1 MLVVHRTSVVQL
13 SIVKFGGWRIRNLE
27 TSGFS
32 VGHVSHEALPLEHDL
47 AADVHI
53 R

>member
-13 SIVKFGGWRIRNLE
+13 SIVQLGRWRVENLE

-32 VGHVSHEALPLEHDL
+32 VGHVSHEALPLEHNL
-47 AADVHI
+47 AADV
-53 R
+53 RMR